1 MCWSEMRECERVV
14 VFMCNGCAMG
24 CKTRMMVRRFATR
37 MRMMM
42 KMRIIVQ
49 VLHHD
54 RWFNNKNKIA
64 TANTNVKKNTI
75 EVTRI

>member
-1 MCWSEMRECERVV
+1 
-14 VFMCNGCAMG
+14 
-24 CKTRMMVRRFATR
+24 MMVRRFATR
-37 MRMMM
+37 MRMRMR
-42 KMRIIVQ
+42 MRIIVQ

-75 EVTRI
+75 EVTKI